1 MVSGQVKVITKN
13 GIHLRLASEL
23 VKAANS
29 FRSEIWIAKDSQ
41 EVNAKSILGVAGLGA
56 ELGAEL
62 VIKVDGEDEGEALE
76 YLVTLVESDF
86 TQGMR

>member
-13 GIHLRLASEL
+13 GIHLRLASDL

-29 FRSEIWIAKDSQ
+29 FRSEIWITKDSQ

-62 VIKVDGEDEGEALE
+62 FIKVEGDDEEEALE

-86 TQGMR
+86 TKGAQ